1 MRRRPPTIVAIQLK
15 IFTPVG
21 IAMSML
27 VAEKIAFS
35 VSPRPTAN
43 MWCAHTPNDRNAMA
57 TLDPATN
64 AYPKMGFRLK
74 TGMTSEIIPIA
85 GSTMM

>member
-1 MRRRPPTIVAIQLK
+1 
-15 IFTPVG
+15 
-21 IAMSML
+21 
-27 VAEKIAFS
+27 
-35 VSPRPTAN
+35 